1 MVSLCSETDFEATRK
16 ILKSVRK
23 ALAGSPFMFK
33 DDYARIISG
42 EEEGI
47 SSWITL
53 NYLKKALD
61 LSVVCDMK
69 FLWLKTILMT

>member
-1 MVSLCSETDFEATRK
+1 MVSICSETNFDAASK

-23 ALAGSPFMFK
+23 ALASSPFMFK

-53 NYLKKALD
+53 NYLKDALD